1 MTQELDRKNK
11 KITDLESEIADKAV
25 ENNGRYEKLL
35 EAKRDMEN
43 MNKERI
49 KQMVQAHEIEIERRR
64 QDYSDKMDAD
74 QQRYN
79 ELEA

>member
-35 EAKRDMEN
+35 ENKRDMEN

-49 KQMVQAHEIEIERRR
+49 K
-64 QDYSDKMDAD
+64 
-74 QQRYN
+74 
-79 ELEA
+79 